1 MPTKKPDPRAAIAAA
16 TDNAEIV
23 GALKR
28 LMNQKKKVWVS
39 CHECGTKV
47 GVETLD
53 SAVQMRA
60 VQTWITEGFGK
71 QQNMEIAVGPASEL
85 QILAEFSAD
94 VRQRALEELRV
105 QLAALTEEPPEGGS
119 LPGPS
124 DGSLLASEG
133 VEEVEDPVPRVASRL
148 PAVLDVDG
156 SEGDDGDDGRAE
168 DDAAESDADLG

>member
-1 MPTKKPDPRAAIAAA
+1 MPAKKPDPRAAIAEA

-60 VQTWITEGFGK
+60 VQTWITEGFGRTK
-71 QQNMEIAVGPASEL
+71 EVQEAPGPGQEIQA
-85 QILAEFSAD
+85 LAEFSPAL
-94 VRQRALEELRV
+94 RARALEELRAHLEA
-105 QLAALTEEPPEGGS
+105 QQEEPPEGGS
-119 LPGPS
+119 STLET
-124 DGSLLASEG
+124 DELAD
-133 VEEVEDPVPRVASRL
+133 EEQE
-148 PAVLDVDG
+148 
-156 SEGDDGDDGRAE
+156 AE
-168 DDAAESDADLG
+168 ELHSTS